1 MNPKISLHG
10 FASRLRRRSYQL
22 LVIATLSWSAGHCA
36 VLTHEENFA
45 KTSYGRT
52 PQGWLDAFDSR
63 PSRAWGVDG
72 NGLLRQVLKKQ
83 FGSYPDDMTG
93 VLLFKGDERGAQS
106 ARALADGTFSAR
118 FKKAEDASVS
128 FGIVARAADKDNFY
142 LARFSGSDR
151 LELLKMKA
159 GALTNI
165 DYVQP
170 VTETDTLRISGPRPS
185 GLITLNRYREGELWT
200 LTFTLKGDIL
210 TATVFDGHG
219 REQARVQARD
229 ADFKTGYAGLR
240 CTRFAACAS
249 FKLEADSRAEV
260 STASVSAD
268 RFHAPDYPLVKPH
281 WKTTELDT
289 PRRKLASSYD
299 LIIAGGGTGGFG
311 AAMQAA
317 RMGLK
322 VLLLEETDWLGGQM
336 AAGVTT
342 MDEASGWWKYPVRE
356 RGIYREFHESMVM
369 YYQTLHKDPLM
380 AYYTYPH
387 QTEGGYE
394 PSAVRAVLYG
404 FIKNERARGA
414 TIDVSLRSRV
424 TAVRK
429 DGEAVRGVAVEFT
442 EARGTNSKQIACKQL
457 IDATEYGDVIP
468 LTGARYRSGNTIS
481 PAIDLKAP
489 VQDHTWLAIV
499 REYPEGVPAHLQ
511 IKSAPPG
518 YEKLKKSFGR
528 FAEHGFQVWG
538 PEAKGLKPPTHWRRY
553 FAWRGLADSASP
565 LTGARSSERHTRA
578 GFNGGNDYPV
588 TAATLEDPSQRLLD
602 ERDGI
607 YRSLSVL
614 YYFQQELGL
623 PWSLAEDEGYNTLYN
638 QQKMKRLDLRA
649 DLLPLAVHLPQQ
661 PYVRE
666 SRRIVGLYGLS
677 GNNLEFRDEKAKLFP
692 TSVAM
697 GDYGM
702 DLDHGDTAHSIEPD
716 LDSGELAR
724 HSGPFMVP
732 FESFIPEK
740 VDGFIAA
747 EKNISQSRRA
757 NGSTRMQPSTMLT
770 GQAAGAIAALAIK
783 QGVQPRGLNPLQ
795 VQSALL
801 DAGSTLV
808 PRWHSDI
815 PFRSPTWKA
824 TQLLS
829 LYQIMDRPGQLTNDR
844 RPLGVANPWGVS
856 EPLRPA
862 ELESALARLSRLN
875 GGNLKADKI
884 PEGKVSLVALRQLL
898 ESVNARWSKFTENV
912 QPANASE
919 ITAGEFALVAAQCL
933 LEGGDHK
940 LAQLPGQAL
949 HP

>member
-1 MNPKISLHG
+1 MKNSLAG
-10 FASRLRRRSYQL
+10 FAVRLRHRGIRL
-22 LVIATLSWSAGHCA
+22 LMVAMLSASAGYCG
-36 VLTHEENFA
+36 VLTHKEDFA
-45 KTSYGRT
+45 KTAYGRT
-52 PQGWLDAFDSR
+52 PQGWFDACDSR

-83 FGSYPDDMTG
+83 FGPYPDDMTG
-93 VLLFKGDERGAQS
+93 LLLFEGDEKSSRS
-106 ARALADGTFSAR
+106 ARAMTDGTIAAR
-118 FKKAEDASVS
+118 FKKTEDASVS

-151 LELLKMKA
+151 LEVLKMKA
-159 GALTNI
+159 GGLTNI
-165 DYVQP
+165 DYVRP
-170 VTETDTLRISGPRPS
+170 VAETDTLRISGPRPS
-185 GLITLNRYREGELWT
+185 GLITLNRYREGEFWT

-210 TATVFDGHG
+210 TATVIDARG
-219 REQARVQARD
+219 REQARILARD
-229 ADFKTGYAGLR
+229 TDFKTGYAGLR
-240 CTRFAACAS
+240 CTRFAACAT
-249 FKLEADSRAEV
+249 FKVEADSRAEPDA
-260 STASVSAD
+260 ASVSAD

-281 WKTTELDT
+281 WKTTDLDT

-299 LIIAGGGTGGFG
+299 LVIAGGGTGGFG

-317 RMGLK
+317 RMGMK

-356 RGIYREFHESMVM
+356 RGVYREFHESMVM
-369 YYQTLHKDPLM
+369 YYQTLDKDPMM

-394 PSAVRAVLYG
+394 PRAVRAVLYG
-404 FIKNERARGA
+404 FIEKERAHGA
-414 TIDVSLRSRV
+414 TIDVSLRSRI
-424 TAVRK
+424 TAVKK
-429 DGEAVRGVAVEFT
+429 DGEVIRGVTVECAD
-442 EARGTNSKQIACKQL
+442 ARGATTRPIACKQL

-489 VQDHTWLAIV
+489 VQDHTWLAILH
-499 REYPEGVPAHLQ
+499 EYPDGIPAHLQ
-511 IKSAPPG
+511 FKSPPPG

-528 FAEHGFQVWG
+528 FEEYGFQVWG
-538 PEAKGLKPPTHWRRY
+538 AEAKGLKPPTHWRRY

-565 LTGARSSERHTRA
+565 LTGARSSERHTRT

-588 TAATLEDPSQRLLD
+588 TAATLEDPAQRLLD

-614 YYFQQELGL
+614 YYFQHELGL

-638 QQKMKRLDLRA
+638 QRKMQRLDLRA

-677 GNNLEFRDEKAKLFP
+677 GNDLELRDEKAKLFP

-795 VQSALL
+795 AQSALL

-808 PRWHSDI
+808 PRWHSDV

-844 RPLGVANPWGVS
+844 RPLGVANPWGVN
-856 EPLRPA
+856 EPLRAA
-862 ELESALARLSRLN
+862 ELESALARLSHLS
-875 GGNLKADKI
+875 GGSSKPDKI
-884 PEGKVSLVALRQLL
+884 PEGRVSLTALRHLL
-898 ESVNARWSKFTENV
+898 ESVNPRWSKFAANFK
-912 QPANASE
+912 PANEAE
-919 ITAGEFALVAAQCL
+919 ITAGEFAFIAAQCL
-933 LEGGDHK
+933 LEDGSPK
-940 LAQLPGQAL
+940 LAKLLEPAS
-949 HP
+949 PP